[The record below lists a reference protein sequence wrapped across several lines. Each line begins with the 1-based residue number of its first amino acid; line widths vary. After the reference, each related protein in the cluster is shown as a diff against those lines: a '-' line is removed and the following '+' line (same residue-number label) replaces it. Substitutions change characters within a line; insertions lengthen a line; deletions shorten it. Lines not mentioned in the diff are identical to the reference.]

1 MGSIKTVKA
10 GMLGILMLFSTCVS
24 AQTWS
29 EWFSQ
34 KKTQQKYLV
43 KQLAALKLYAGYLK
57 KGYEISKS
65 GLSFIKDASKGEFNL
80 HEGFFSSLKTV
91 SPAILSNGAV
101 AQILE
106 KQLSVRRVI
115 RGIDARIADFPSHA
129 GYLARVKDNLQ
140 QSCLDDLEELL
151 LILSS
156 GKLEM
161 GDEERLARIDKINSA
176 MEEKDAFAQRFLGS
190 LIDLERDKS
199 RELDVLKRMGEW
211 YEK

>member
-1 MGSIKTVKA
+1 
-10 GMLGILMLFSTCVS
+10 MLGILVLISLGAS

-34 KKTQQKYLV
+34 KKTQQKYLLE
-43 KQLAALKLYAGYLK
+43 QLAALKLYAGYLK

-65 GLSFIKDASKGEFNL
+65 GLSFIKDASKGEFSL
-80 HEGFFSSLKTV
+80 HEGFFASLKKV
-91 SPAILSNGAV
+91 SPEILGSSAV

-115 RGIDARIADFPSHA
+115 RGINVQIESFPIHSD
-129 GYLARVKDNLQ
+129 YLVRVKNNLQ
-140 QSCLDDLEELL
+140 QSCLYDLEELL
-151 LILSS
+151 LVLSS

-161 GDEERLARIDKINSA
+161 GDEERLARIDKINIA
-176 MEEKDAFAQRFLGS
+176 MEEKEAFAQRFLSGLIS
-190 LIDLERDKS
+190 LQNSKS
-199 RELDVLKRMGEW
+199 REIKDLLEMEEW

>member
-1 MGSIKTVKA
+1 
-10 GMLGILMLFSTCVS
+10 MLGVLMLLSLGAS

-34 KKTQQKYLV
+34 KKTQQKYLLE
-43 KQLAALKLYAGYLK
+43 QLAALKLYAGYLK

-91 SPAILSNGAV
+91 NPEILGSGAA

-106 KQLSVRRVI
+106 KQLSIRNVI
-115 RGIDARIADFPSHA
+115 KGIDMRIECFPLQVD
-129 GYLARVKDNLQ
+129 YLTRVRNNLQ

-151 LILSS
+151 LVLSS

-176 MEEKDAFAQRFLGS
+176 MEEKEAFAQRFLRS
-190 LIDLERDKS
+190 LISMERNKSSEIKDLLGME
-199 RELDVLKRMGEW
+199 EW